1 MGVNYSKLWHL
12 LIEKKI
18 SKPKFREMAGISP
31 ATYTKL
37 NQDKYVSMEIMAR
50 ICETLQCNIGDV
62 MDIEHKEL
70 K

>member
-1 MGVNYSKLWHL
+1 
-12 LIEKKI
+12 
-18 SKPKFREMAGISP
+18 MAGISP